1 MKSERWNAPAAARAF
16 EIAGAVETVT
26 PYGSGHINDTFLVV
40 SVEGGRRDRNVLQR
54 INHEVFRQPELLME
68 NVERVTAHLSRKLV
82 EAGTPDAPRRCLT
95 LLAAR
100 SGGFLHRD
108 AEGAFW
114 RAYRHVDGAR
124 SWDVGS
130 PARAR
135 EAAGAFGR
143 FARQLMD
150 LTGPRLHDTIP
161 HFHDTPRRLSALQDA
176 VAGDPLGRAKEARAE
191 IDAYLSRE
199 TLAGALAGP
208 MADGRLTERVA
219 HNDTKL
225 NNVLIDDVTGEG
237 LCVIDLDTVMP
248 GLFLFDF
255 GDLVRSA
262 ANPAAEDERDLA
274 KVVVD
279 VPMFEALARG
289 ALEALAGSLTR
300 FEKDSLVVSGKVL
313 TYECGMRF
321 LTDHLLGDTYFRIH
335 RSGHNLDRARAQM
348 ALLRSVEEREEELGR
363 LVESVAEAAGYDERV
378 GQSASGASA
387 PSRP

>member
-1 MKSERWNAPAAARAF
+1 MRPGQWNAPAAARAF
-16 EIAGAVETVT
+16 EIAGDVESVT

-40 SVEGGRRDRNVLQR
+40 SADGPRRQRNVLQR
-54 INHEVFRQPELLME
+54 INHEVFRQPEQLME
-68 NVERVTAHLSRKLV
+68 NVARVSAHLSCRLAD
-82 EAGTPDAPRRCLT
+82 EGASDMDRRCLT

-108 AEGAFW
+108 ADGGFW
-114 RAYRHVDGAR
+114 RAYRHIDDAR

-176 VAGDPLGRAKEARAE
+176 VERDPLGRAKEVAAE

-199 TLAGALAGP
+199 TLANALAAP

-225 NNVLIDDVTGEG
+225 NNVLIDDITGAG

-300 FEKDSLVVSGKVL
+300 FEQDNLVVSGKVL

-321 LTDHLLGDTYFRIH
+321 LADHLLGDTYFKVH
-335 RSGHNLDRARAQM
+335 RPGHNLDRARAQL
-348 ALLRSVEEREEELGR
+348 ALLRSIEEREDELGR
-363 LVESVAEAAGYDERV
+363 LVERVAEDV
-378 GQSASGASA
+378 G
-387 PSRP
+387 